1 MCSCRP
7 PGSWGRRI
15 AMCLR
20 LYLGLYCKSSPDFD
34 TCSPTPKKRGGG
46 GSVSLEF
53 CSWRSSEGNC
63 EQKPW
68 VHADGG
74 RGREQLTT
82 RHYRLSF
89 LWKQR
94 KAWVWERSAMSWDVQ
109 SLISVLGNV
118 WKGYLSMQCSQESKR
133 DEDKK
138 IPAESKSSRK
148 QGDAE

>member
-1 MCSCRP
+1 MGYIASPALTLIHAP
-7 PGSWGRRI
+7 PHQKKKKNRKREEGIIWSSVPEGHLRATVNRSPESIAQGS
-15 AMCLR
+15 
-20 LYLGLYCKSSPDFD
+20 
-34 TCSPTPKKRGGG
+34 
-46 GSVSLEF
+46 
-53 CSWRSSEGNC
+53 
-63 EQKPW
+63 
-68 VHADGG
+68 HADRG
-74 RGREQLTT
+74 REREQLTT

-133 DEDKK
+133 DDDKI